1 MLFAS
6 RRLAFVLLVAALA
19 LGASGCNSNA
29 KKIVGKWK
37 MTAVGNDKGKGM
49 EGIVPYLEF
58 KNDGTGAFG
67 LEITDPKFKDLF
79 GDAKDMTA
87 SFKYKVS
94 GDVIELSDFPKD
106 GKKGDGGPF
115 GKSDK
120 AKGKIKFD
128 NDDTL
133 TLTPDDPNEK
143 PMTLT
148 RMK

>member
-6 RRLAFVLLVAALA
+6 RKLAFVLLLAALA

-37 MTAVGNDKGKGM
+37 MTGLGNEKAKGA
-49 EGIVPYLEF
+49 EGLVAYLEF
-58 KNDGTGAFG
+58 KSDGTGQFG
-67 LEITDPKFKDLF
+67 IEITDPKLKEFF

-87 SFKYKVS
+87 GFKYKVS
-94 GDVIELSDFPKD
+94 GDTLELTELPKD
-106 GKKGDGGPF
+106 GKKGDSPF
-115 GKSDK
+115 KSDR

-128 NDDTL
+128 NNDTL

-143 PMTLT
+143 PVTLT